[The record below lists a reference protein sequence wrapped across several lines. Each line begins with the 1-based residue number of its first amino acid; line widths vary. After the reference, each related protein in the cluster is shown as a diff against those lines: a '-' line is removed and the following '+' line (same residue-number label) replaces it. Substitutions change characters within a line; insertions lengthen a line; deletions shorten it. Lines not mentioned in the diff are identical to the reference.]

1 MKIRPQKQAPQQPSV
16 DLENAET
23 MRCEKCDN
31 PIFIQGYIVKKISAI
46 TSPKRCP
53 ESSLKSRYTSRSM
66 KKGEIRSESI
76 HPQKGKMEKIN
87 GTDNGKFLIND
98 CL

>member
-31 PIFIQGYIVKKISAI
+31 PIFIQGYIVKN
-46 TSPKRCP
+46 
-53 ESSLKSRYTSRSM
+53 LV
-66 KKGEIRSESI
+66 
-76 HPQKGKMEKIN
+76 
-87 GTDNGKFLIND
+87 FLI
-98 CL
+98 